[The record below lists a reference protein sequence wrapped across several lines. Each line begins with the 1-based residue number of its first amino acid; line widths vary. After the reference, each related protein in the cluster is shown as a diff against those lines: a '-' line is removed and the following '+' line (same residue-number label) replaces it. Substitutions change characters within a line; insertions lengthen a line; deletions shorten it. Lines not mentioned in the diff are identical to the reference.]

1 MNSPNGKQIL
11 PGKVT
16 YTGVTTLKSGELI
29 LSGTSP
35 IGDLKLMGGT
45 LGFLSDT
52 LQVKDLMGSSGG
64 FVFDFRKNKT
74 ISVSGQ
80 MNVSV
85 IPEALDVFTFK
96 NITPRKTRHMQYFLL
111 RIKKMHFQHLWTRN
125 SNIQMPQQIKS
136 IMPCLEQV
144 TLR

>member
-35 IGDLKLMGGT
+35 IGDLKLMGVT

-96 NITPRKTRHMQYFLL
+96 NITPRKARHMQYFLL
-111 RIKKMHFQHLWTRN
+111 RIKKMHFQHLWARN

>member
-11 PGKVT
+11 SGKVT

-64 FVFDFRKNKT
+64 FVFDLEK
-74 ISVSGQ
+74 
-80 MNVSV
+80 
-85 IPEALDVFTFK
+85 
-96 NITPRKTRHMQYFLL
+96 
-111 RIKKMHFQHLWTRN
+111 IKQFQSPAR
-125 SNIQMPQQIKS
+125 
-136 IMPCLEQV
+136 
-144 TLR
+144 